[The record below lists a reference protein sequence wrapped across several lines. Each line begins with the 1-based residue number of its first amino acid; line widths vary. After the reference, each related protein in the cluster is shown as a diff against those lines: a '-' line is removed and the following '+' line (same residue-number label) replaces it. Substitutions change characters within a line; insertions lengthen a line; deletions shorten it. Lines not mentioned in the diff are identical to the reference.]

1 MAAENNGK
9 KWYGCRKQRK
19 GDMTAENN
27 GKVIWLQKI
36 MERWYDCR
44 K

>member
-9 KWYGCRKQRK
+9 KGYGCRKQPK

-27 GKVIWLQKI
+27 GKVI
-36 MERWYDCR
+36 
-44 K
+44 